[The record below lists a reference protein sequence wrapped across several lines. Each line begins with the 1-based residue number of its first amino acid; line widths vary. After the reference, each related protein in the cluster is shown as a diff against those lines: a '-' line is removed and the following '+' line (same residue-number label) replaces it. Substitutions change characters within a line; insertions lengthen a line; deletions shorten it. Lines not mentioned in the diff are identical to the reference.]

1 MIRWGSYP
9 LPEGKKVG
17 FLQAEFSLVS
27 LRSCHLTVSP
37 YRGLITSSFH
47 FPNVIFQKNAT
58 YVHTYIHACT
68 CMYVC
73 IILIYMYAYKY
84 VRVCLYV
91 LIYIYIYMHVL
102 TYVLMYTHMY
112 VFVYYVFMYI
122 CMCLCTYIHMYVCT
136 YIHAHN
142 FTFLFT
148 FLAVLALNRITQHC
162 SFLRYTISQS
172 LLVSTFYASDL
183 PNSL

>member
-1 MIRWGSYP
+1 MLHMYI
-9 LPEGKKVG
+9 
-17 FLQAEFSLVS
+17 
-27 LRSCHLTVSP
+27 
-37 YRGLITSSFH
+37 
-47 FPNVIFQKNAT
+47 
-58 YVHTYIHACT
+58 HTYTHALV
-68 CMYVC
+68 CMYVLYSYIC
-73 IILIYMYAYKY
+73 MHISMYEY
-84 VRVCLYV
+84 VCMCL
-91 LIYIYIYMHVL
+91 YIYIYMHVL